1 MERERRKDGEQKR
14 LGERAQSTLTA
25 RVRDERGG
33 GERVFLYCSS
43 VYAWHY
49 GIGHSGAG

>member
-33 GERVFLYCSS
+33 GEVGLPLLQFCVCLALWYR
-43 VYAWHY
+43 A
-49 GIGHSGAG
+49 